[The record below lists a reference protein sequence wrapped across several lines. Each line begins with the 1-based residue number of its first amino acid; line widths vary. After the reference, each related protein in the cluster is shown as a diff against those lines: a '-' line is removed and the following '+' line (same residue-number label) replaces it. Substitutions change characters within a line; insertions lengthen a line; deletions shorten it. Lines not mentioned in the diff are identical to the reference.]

1 MLSFGVIYKVILARD
16 AAIYNLPIHYSTAKI
31 QHLYHIRNGRLPQSN
46 RGAVNQH
53 LYMGGTSVSQSIE
66 IIATL

>member
-1 MLSFGVIYKVILARD
+1 MLSFGVLFGLILARD
-16 AAIYNLPIHYSTAKI
+16 AAMYNLPIHYSALKI
-31 QHLYHIRNGRLPQSN
+31 QHLDHIRNGRLPRSN

-53 LYMGGTSVSQSIE
+53 LYMRGTSVSQSIE